1 MRKARRGRPPSSPS
15 GPKRA
20 SFNTRITQALKDKLS
35 KASSSAGRSI
45 SEEVERRLEQSFE
58 RDHWLE
64 LMFRSRHFA
73 DILESMAKRAWRIEQ
88 RMGKRADTD
97 LATSRAIQALWLRS
111 VQTMAEGPAVPAAG
125 TLPALL
131 ERIGPIR
138 DAYRDEDV
146 TDRSQLDKINDRI
159 DEMADAVRW
168 IETEEAA
175 MGEARY
181 QTAVAE
187 FQKTKARK

>member
-1 MRKARRGRPPSSPS
+1 MKKARRGRPPSSPS

-35 KASSSAGRSI
+35 KSAGSAGRSI

-58 RDHWLE
+58 RDHWLQ
-64 LMFRSRHFA
+64 LIFRSRDFA
-73 DILESMAKRAWRIEQ
+73 DILESMAKRAWRLEQ
-88 RMGKRADTD
+88 RMGKTADTD
-97 LATSRAIQALWLRS
+97 LGTARAIQALWLRS
-111 VQTMAEGPAVPAAG
+111 IQTMAEGPNVPAAG

-138 DAYRDEDV
+138 DAYREEDV
-146 TDRSQLDKINDRI
+146 SDRRHLDKINERL

-187 FQKTKARK
+187 FEKAKARK